1 MSFILKY
8 KSNIIL
14 TVVSIFLFSI
24 LGTTAVEA
32 VEPKDDSLVRNA
44 SLEKEFPNLLS
55 NQKALYAIEDIPESV
70 INQGSEA
77 ILDWFR
83 NNIDDK
89 TIVKDLNAAVAR
101 TEQSDTQF
109 TTLGVISCTAAVGA
123 AIAGMVF
130 YPAKLLKV
138 KKGLKALGGAKTFVT
153 KTYQYY
159 NYYKKKYRSKRTA
172 WDKAVAKAAKKAGPQ
187 VKDAIM
193 DFFGLT
199 AIVGACIE

>member
-89 TIVKDLNAAVAR
+89 TIVKDLNTAVAR

-109 TTLGVISCTAAVGA
+109 TTLGVISCTAAVGT
-123 AIAGMVF
+123 AIAGLVF

-138 KKGLKALGGAKTFVT
+138 KKGLSALGGAKTFVT

-172 WDKAVAKAAKKAGPQ
+172 WDKAVAKAAKKASPQ
-187 VKDAIM
+187 VKDAIL
-193 DFFGLT
+193 DFFGIT

>member
-1 MSFILKY
+1 LFGL
-8 KSNIIL
+8 L
-14 TVVSIFLFSI
+14 FTFVFLSLSYDKLCI
-24 LGTTAVEA
+24 EKPA
-32 VEPKDDSLVRNA
+32 EPKDDSLVRDS

-55 NQKALYAIEDIPESV
+55 NQKALYAIEDLPESV

-123 AIAGMVF
+123 AIAGLVF

-172 WDKAVAKAAKKAGPQ
+172 WDKAVAKAAKKASPQ
-187 VKDAIM
+187 VKD
-193 DFFGLT
+193 G
-199 AIVGACIE
+199 

>member
-1 MSFILKY
+1 M
-8 KSNIIL
+8 
-14 TVVSIFLFSI
+14 VR
-24 LGTTAVEA
+24 
-32 VEPKDDSLVRNA
+32 DS
-44 SLEKEFPNLLS
+44 SLEKEFPNLSS
-55 NQKALYAIEDIPESV
+55 NQKALYAIEDLPESV

-123 AIAGMVF
+123 AIAGLVF
-130 YPAKLLKV
+130 YPAKFLKV
-138 KKGLKALGGAKTFVT
+138 TKGLEALDGAKTFVT

-159 NYYKKKYRSKRTA
+159 NYHKKEYRSKELLGIKQSPKQQR
-172 WDKAVAKAAKKAGPQ
+172 KPVLK
-187 VKDAIM
+187 
-193 DFFGLT
+193 
-199 AIVGACIE
+199 